1 MRLFYTRHS
10 GYVKYTDGERDQKKG
25 DHPLTNHYPTR
36 TDINLPALSE
46 QMEATLGAITMALGI
61 PRDVLAP
68 SEEIAYAWR
77 ELPRELQGIP
87 AETRNE
93 LIARMCVAIAT
104 GLFDSAINY
113 AWNATIQHLKQR
125 VREFGLNV
133 VSRMLGEQFEDK
145 DLLDLQDSRLLSL
158 CLQLNLITEDSSFF
172 LDQCRAMRNS
182 FSAAHPAIG
191 QINDREVITFVN
203 RCVRYALSDT
213 NAPVGIDV
221 NEFVDAIHAGLF
233 SDSQLHSWL
242 DRLADTHDAQRQLLF
257 VNLYGIYCDPA
268 SSQQARLNAF
278 NLCDGYKQLLST
290 AIKSDLID
298 RHSSYLARGD
308 DQRLEAS
315 RQFFEGLGLISL
327 LAKPEKH
334 SILASAVSKLWDV
347 HMALNNFYNE
357 SPFAERLLELSE
369 QEAIPDTVQEQFVD
383 VIVGCYIGNE
393 YGFSWSAAKSYEQ
406 MIRSFS
412 PREVSYMVSIPQSKS
427 LVAHRLQNTPR
438 CQRRFS
444 AALELIDK
452 ASVAPSA
459 RLRFERT
466 MRQFQEPA
474 NEPN

>member
-1 MRLFYTRHS
+1 M
-10 GYVKYTDGERDQKKG
+10 
-25 DHPLTNHYPTR
+25 TNHYPTR
-36 TDINLPALSE
+36 TDINLPTLPE
-46 QMEATLGAITMALGI
+46 QIEATLGSITLALGI

-68 SEEIAYAWR
+68 TEEIAYAWR

-87 AETRNE
+87 AEMRNE

-113 AWNATIQHLKQR
+113 AWNATIQHLRQR
-125 VREFGLNV
+125 VHEFGLNV

-158 CLQLNLITEDSSFF
+158 CLQLNLITEDSYFF

-191 QINDREVITFVN
+191 QINDREVVTFVN
-203 RCVRYALSDT
+203 RCVRYALAETTS
-213 NAPVGIDV
+213 PVGIDV
-221 NEFVDAIHAGLF
+221 NEFADAIHAGLF
-233 SDSQLHSWL
+233 SGSQLHSWL

-268 SSQQARLNAF
+268 SSQEARLNAF
-278 NLCDGYKQLLST
+278 KLCDGYKQLLST

-298 RHSSYLARGD
+298 RHSSYVARGD

-383 VIVGCYIGNE
+383 VVVGCYIGNE

-406 MIRSFS
+406 LIRSFS
-412 PREVSYMVSIPQSKS
+412 PREVSFMVAVPHSKT
-427 LVAHRLQNTPR
+427 LVAHRLQNVPR
-438 CQRRFS
+438 CQRRF
-444 AALELIDK
+444 AEALGLIDK
-452 ASVAPSA
+452 ASVAPSS
-459 RLRFERT
+459 RSRFEHVIG
-466 MRQFQEPA
+466 QYSDPA
-474 NEPN
+474 S